1 MIRRTSY
8 LDNSDVFPQTA
19 MTPAW
24 VDQFR
29 PSLESAYPTTTIFY
43 QFQTEYKHTPQVSVE
58 TRLARSQLQPDI

>member
-8 LDNSDVFPQTA
+8 LDNSDVLPQKA

-29 PSLESAYPTTTIFY
+29 PYLESAYPTIIVFY
-43 QFQTEYKHTPQVSVE
+43 QFQTESKRTSKASVE
-58 TRLARSQLQPDI
+58 TLLVRSQLQPDI

>member
-1 MIRRTSY
+1 MIRITSY

-29 PSLESAYPTTTIFY
+29 PSLESANPTTTIFY
-43 QFQTEYKHTPQVSVE
+43 QFQTESKHTPQVPVE
-58 TRLARSQLQPDI
+58 TLLARRQLQPVI